1 MRRCLSFDQVSA
13 LVLALDTNGDGR
25 VTCDE
30 LTRLLHPEEC
40 VDGIEDELGLRED
53 AEADGS
59 SLEGV
64 GDGDVRAHGH
74 DASKCEQQRGD
85 VGRAHVHGDVHGESA
100 IAGGGT
106 PAGPASVERVAD
118 ESETTMQ
125 WLAAARR
132 VVKENC
138 RHEAKR
144 SKDVVPIPRHHHGL
158 HRLSETSDG
167 EFDDDDDED
176 DDEDGDEDG
185 DESFEEEE
193 ACDEEEAIA
202 ESERGAPAVDSQNAV
217 AHGPTGHVLGI
228 EVNEMMRCCGIELQ
242 DVAVPLHDERS
253 A

>member
-1 MRRCLSFDQVSA
+1 M
-13 LVLALDTNGDGR
+13 DTNGDGR

-64 GDGDVRAHGH
+64 ADGDVRAHGH

-85 VGRAHVHGDVHGESA
+85 VGRAHVHGESA

-132 VVKENC
+132 VVEENC
-138 RHEAKR
+138 SREAKR

-158 HRLSETSDG
+158 HRLSETSVDG